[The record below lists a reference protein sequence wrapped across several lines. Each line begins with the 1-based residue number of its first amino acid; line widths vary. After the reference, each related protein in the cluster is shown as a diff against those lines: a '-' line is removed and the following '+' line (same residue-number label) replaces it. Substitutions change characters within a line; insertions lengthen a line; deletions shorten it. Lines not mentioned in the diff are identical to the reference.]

1 MNKLIAVAAAALA
14 FTATA
19 SFAQSNPFA
28 AMKGKT
34 KPGLYD
40 YKMEMEMPGLP
51 AGMGGKPISVQNC
64 VTEEDLEKGA
74 AFNRSGDGKKAPDCD
89 VKDFKMSGNTASYK
103 MVCKGANPME
113 ADSTITFVPD
123 GYKGTTRM
131 AMDHGG
137 QKMNM
142 TSKFEAKYLGPC
154 PKK

>member
-1 MNKLIAVAAAALA
+1 MNKLITVAAAALA

-19 SFAQSNPFA
+19 SFAQSNPFS

-40 YKMEMEMPGLP
+40 YKMEMEMPGMP
-51 AGMGGKPISVQNC
+51 AGQGMPPMKVQNC
-64 VTEEDLEKGA
+64 VTEADLEKGT
-74 AFNRSGDGKKAPDCD
+74 AFNKRQDGKAAPDCE

-113 ADSTITFVPD
+113 ADSTITFSPD
-123 GYKGTTRM
+123 GYKGTTKM

-154 PKK
+154 TK